1 MSNTHSHTHNHSH
14 IKLKGRNLF
23 ISIFLN
29 ILITTAQVIGGLV
42 SGSLSLLSDAL
53 HNFTDVISLVVS
65 YIATVLAGKSAS
77 LHKTFGYKR
86 AEILAA
92 FVNAATLVIV
102 AILLIKE
109 AVIRF
114 QNPQVIESGIVIWLS
129 LIGIVANGL
138 SVLLLKSDSEKNMN
152 MRSAYLHLLTDM
164 LASVAVLIG
173 GLLMKFYEIYW
184 VDSVLTLVI
193 ALYLIWVGFD
203 LLKDSFHVLMLF
215 APENIPVT
223 DIVNEV
229 QQLEEIKNVH
239 HVHVWQL
246 NEEETHFE
254 AHIDFNNDIS
264 LSQFDAILVK
274 IEELLYHKFHI
285 NHVNIQPEFGKCGPK
300 DIIVQD

>member
-1 MSNTHSHTHNHSH
+1 MSNTHSHTHSH
-14 IKLKGRNLF
+14 AHAELKGRNLF
-23 ISIFLN
+23 ISIVLN
-29 ILITTAQVIGGLV
+29 IIITVAQVIGGLM
-42 SGSLSLLSDAL
+42 SGSLALLSDAL

-65 YIATVLAGKSAS
+65 YIATLLSKKSAS

-92 FVNAATLVIV
+92 FVNAATLIIV

-109 AVIRF
+109 AILRF
-114 QNPQVIESGIVIWLS
+114 QNPQVIDSDLVIWLS
-129 LIGIVANGL
+129 LLGIVANGL
-138 SVLLLKSDSEKNMN
+138 SVLLLKGDSQNNMN

-164 LASVAVLIG
+164 LASIAVLIG

-184 VDSVLTLVI
+184 VDSVLTLAI

-203 LLKDSFHVLMLF
+203 LLKDSFQVLMLF
-215 APENIPVT
+215 APENIHVQE
-223 DIVNEV
+223 IVKEV
-229 QQLEEIKNVH
+229 QNLGEIRNVH

-254 AHIDFNNDIS
+254 AHIDFNTDIT